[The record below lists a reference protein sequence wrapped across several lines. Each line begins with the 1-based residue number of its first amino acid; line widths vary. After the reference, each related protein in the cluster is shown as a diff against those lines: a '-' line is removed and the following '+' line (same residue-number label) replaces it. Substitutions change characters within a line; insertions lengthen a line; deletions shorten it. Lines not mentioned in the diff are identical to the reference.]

1 MIGLMNDRNENIILI
16 DLPTFPK
23 GVISL
28 SLLSVA
34 SCLSKSYPVKIVDLN
49 FIDYN
54 EYCPTEKNVVMFGLK
69 VSSQNFQQAIIL
81 SKKLKS
87 LSPSSNIFWGGELPS
102 LLPDLCLEYADSV
115 LGGLFEPIA
124 DAFITDL
131 KAINLQQKYFGENKS
146 NTISDPDFS
155 FLPNADKYYQ
165 FMGYP
170 LETSRGCTEKC
181 IFCMVHTMQKK
192 NYNLISLDALKSIL
206 PQYKNK
212 FINVVDYNFGVDGH
226 HVIKASSLIKES
238 GAVGWMAEMCIELLD
253 NDEVLAALKD
263 SRCKMIYCGLESI
276 DQQSLNSVHKMN
288 TNHIEN
294 YERIIRKVQ
303 SYGIQ
308 IAAGIILGLEG
319 THQNTFEELFKFYQ
333 RMGIIYAKLT
343 FLTYNPGTKAHEYV
357 KKKGVF
363 LNEKIS
369 SYDGN
374 QLTYLPSGVDARYVE
389 SGATEFIGKYYS
401 LSGIVARSFNT
412 KLSLFARLEFILFNL
427 CYRKVYLQWLEF
439 DTLRKPE
446 NIKQLVELPFEK
458 SNFTRR
464 IEKALHWVR
473 LQQMKN

>member
-1 MIGLMNDRNENIILI
+1 MIGLMKDRNENIILI

-34 SCLSKSYPVKIVDLN
+34 ACLSKSYSVKIVDLN
-49 FIDYN
+49 FTDYK
-54 EYCPTEKNVVMFGLK
+54 EYTPSEKDVVMFGLK
-69 VSSQNFQQAIIL
+69 VSSQNFEQAITV

-87 LSPSSNIFWGGELPS
+87 LSPSSKIVWGGELPS
-102 LLPDLCLEYADSV
+102 LLPDMCLEYAESV
-115 LGGLFEPIA
+115 LGGLFEPIV
-124 DAFITDL
+124 DAFVADL
-131 KAINLQQKYFGENKS
+131 KANNLQQKYFGENNS
-146 NTISDPDFS
+146 NIISQPDFS
-155 FLPNADKYYQ
+155 FLPGAKKYYQ

-192 NYNLISLDALKSIL
+192 NYNLSSLDALKNIL
-206 PQYKNK
+206 PQYKDK
-212 FINVVDYNFGVDGH
+212 FINVVDYNFGVDSH
-226 HVIKASSLIKES
+226 HVIEASRLIKES

-288 TNHIEN
+288 TNHIES

-343 FLTYNPGTKAHEYV
+343 FLTYNPGTKVHEYV

-363 LNEKIS
+363 LNEKIP

-374 QLTYLPSGVDARYVE
+374 QLTYLPNGVDAKYVQ

-412 KLSLFARLEFILFNL
+412 KLSFFARLEFILFNF
-427 CYRKVYLQWLEF
+427 CYRKVYLQWLQF
-439 DTLRKPE
+439 DTLRKPK
-446 NIKQLVELPFEK
+446 NMKQLVELPFEK
-458 SNFTRR
+458 SNFTKR